1 MKVSEA
7 ILTRRSIRAFLQ
19 KPVARATIERILD
32 LARRAPSGGNL
43 QPWKV
48 YVLTGAPL
56 ERLVE
61 AVTDRV
67 AEMPQGE
74 GTEYP
79 IYPPALTEPYR
90 SWRRKV
96 ELDLY
101 DILGIARD
109 DKAGRLAQAA
119 RNYIFFDAPV
129 GLLFTIDRQMGVGQF
144 ADLGMFLE
152 NIMLL
157 AREFG
162 LDTCPQEAWAQWHKT
177 VTELVGIADN
187 EMLFC
192 GMALGY
198 ADWQAVVN
206 KLETERALVSE
217 FASFSGFD

>member
-1 MKVSEA
+1 MNVSEA
-7 ILTRRSIRAFLQ
+7 ILTRRSIRAFLA
-19 KPVARATIERILD
+19 KPVPQKVVYRILD

-48 YVLTGAPL
+48 YVLTGTPL
-56 ERLVE
+56 KTLVS
-61 AVTDRV
+61 AVMEGLARN
-67 AEMPQGE
+67 PQGE

-79 IYPPALTEPYR
+79 IYPPHLTEPYVG
-90 SWRRKV
+90 WRRKV
-96 ELDLY
+96 GFDLY
-101 DILGIARD
+101 DIVGIGRGD
-109 DKAGRLAQAA
+109 REGRLRQAA
-119 RNYIFFDAPV
+119 RNYSFFDAPV

-177 VTELVGIADN
+177 VVEVVGIPAN

-198 ADWQAVVN
+198 ADPDAAVN
-206 KLETERALVSE
+206 RLETERASVGE
-217 FASFSGFD
+217 FAVFSGFD